1 MYKYD
6 DSACGYEHIG
16 KLGFVE
22 ASMDIYKEKLPTIF
36 GDLDKTTNTTPYFK
50 VLHKL
55 NADQLIGECQ
65 AMVDRISSS
74 QYKDVVYIGMGGAIL
89 NPMMV
94 SALKNDQKC
103 TKGLHFINSTD
114 QAKFYHVL
122 KAINIRN
129 TAFVIISNSGE
140 TTETISVMGAFINE
154 FQRAGITDISQNFFY
169 IIGDDNNTLR
179 KIAAK
184 NKCMAITYDKD
195 VGGRFSCFSASA
207 IAPAMIAGLD
217 ARQYIDGANRVINE
231 LWTKRQD
238 SQAVHAA
245 MTVLSL
251 KQPMI
256 VNLSYNFNMY
266 PFLEW
271 YCQIISESLGKE
283 NIGYTPLR
291 GIAPM
296 EQHSMLQL
304 YLGGPKD
311 KLYTL
316 IYSGNKNSSD
326 KPSVAANMLD
336 GNSLNAKTLEEVNR
350 VMYESTRNCIKQKG
364 LPVRTIEL
372 DALDEQSL
380 GALIMHCSIE
390 VIFLGL
396 LLGLDPFDQPEVD
409 MIKSEA
415 KRLLSR

>member
-1 MYKYD
+1 MYKYND
-6 DSACGYEHIG
+6 NSCGYQHIG

-22 ASMDIYKEKLPTIF
+22 SSMDIYRDKLPQIF
-36 GDLDKTTNTTPYFK
+36 SRLDQTNNKTEYFK

-55 NADQLIGECQ
+55 DANQLIGECQ
-65 AMVDRISSS
+65 EMVNKISKGS
-74 QYKDVVYIGMGGAIL
+74 YKSVVYIGMGGAIL

-94 SALKNDQKC
+94 SALKDDAKC
-103 TKGLHFINSTD
+103 NKDLHFINSTD
-114 QAKFYHVL
+114 QAKFLHVL
-122 KAINIRN
+122 KAINLKD

-154 FQRAGITDISQNFFY
+154 FHRAGINDLSNNFFY
-169 IIGDDNNTLR
+169 IVGEGNNTLR
-179 KIAAK
+179 KIAAN
-184 NKCMAITYDKD
+184 NKCMVINYDKD

-217 ARQYIDGANRVINE
+217 ARQYIEGANKVIAE
-231 LWTKRQD
+231 LWAKKGDATPVK
-238 SQAVHAA
+238 AA
-245 MTVLSL
+245 MTVLTL

-316 IYSGNKNSSD
+316 IYSGNQPGSN
-326 KPSVAANMLD
+326 KPSVAANLLD
-336 GNSLNAKTLEEVNR
+336 GNHLNSKTLEDVNR
-350 VMYESTRNCIKQKG
+350 VMYESTRNCIQEKN

-372 DALDEQSL
+372 DALNAESL

-390 VIFLGL
+390 VIFLGML
-396 LLGLDPFDQPEVD
+396 LNLDPFDQPEVD

-415 KRLLSR
+415 KRLLSA